1 MIKYNDYH
9 PDHNIVLPIRYSV
22 GCGKRNWPG
31 WVSIDGAN
39 FPHIMDHDVSL
50 KFQPNNYIGLLYS
63 SHLIAYFDRDQAK
76 QLLSTWFDKI
86 KPGGV
91 LEIATPDFDRLI
103 ELYHC
108 GLPIANILGPLYGK
122 MPMGNETIYHKTA
135 WDYPSLE
142 ALLYEI
148 GFRGIERYDHTKT
161 CHPNTGDRNDFYDD
175 HSAAYI
181 NRTLISLNVRA
192 VKPLFNQPIY
202 KI

>member
-1 MIKYNDYH
+1 MEAHSMIKYN
-9 PDHNIVLPIRYSV
+9 V
-22 GCGKRNWPG
+22 GCGKRNFGPDW
-31 WVSIDGAN
+31 WHVDGGD
-39 FPHIMDHDVSL
+39 FDHIIHENVSL
-50 KFQPNNYIGLLYS
+50 PYEEEDAIDLLYS
-63 SHLIAYFDRDQAK
+63 SHLIAYFDREQAK
-76 QLLSTWFDKI
+76 QLLSTWFEKI

-122 MPMGNETIYHKTA
+122 MSMGNETIYHKTA
-135 WDYPSLE
+135 WDYHSLE
-142 ALLYEI
+142 ALLYEV

-181 NRTLISLNVRA
+181 NRTLISLNVKA
-192 VKPLFNQPIY
+192 IKP
-202 KI
+202 